1 MKTVRLP
8 CYGIVVKLGSRDRT
22 SFRVRYK
29 GGNLTSNLKE
39 HGDGPDVELFNN
51 AIEMLH
57 SLVLA
62 HACAGIDV
70 KSPAYVEGVETAVES
85 LLNAD

>member
-8 CYGIVVKLGSRDRT
+8 CYGIVVRLGSRDRT
-22 SFRVRYK
+22 TIKVRYM
-29 GGNLTSNLKE
+29 GGSLTSNLKE

-70 KSPAYVEGVETAVES
+70 KSPEYVDGVKTAVES